1 MFLLLGLKLLEVVSD
16 EATVVA
22 ARRLRLLLELVL
34 DLCNLLLDG
43 QKLLF
48 FLRLGLRCLDG
59 FCLLFHLRCSDWSA
73 LDDGLGG
80 SKFRWFLD
88 QGSAGERAGVLCRQ
102 GLDDLLLF
110 DFDLLGCAL
119 LLGLNK
125 VR

>member
-34 DLCNLLLDG
+34 DLSDLLLDG
-43 QKLLF
+43 QRLLF
-48 FLRLGLRCLDG
+48 FLRLGLRRLDG
-59 FCLLFHLRCSDWSA
+59 FCLLFHLRRSDWSA

-88 QGSAGERAGVLCRQ
+88 QGSA
-102 GLDDLLLF
+102 
-110 DFDLLGCAL
+110 
-119 LLGLNK
+119 
-125 VR
+125 